1 MADSSK
7 RFEILRARYAK
18 SLASKHA
25 AVAQAWRAFADA
37 ANESRAC
44 ELQDLA
50 HRLAGSAPAYG
61 YAALGSRAGIVDNE
75 IADWRDAN
83 PTARESPRELAQ
95 HMADPVRALI
105 ESLAQLAAAA
115 ADRSAG

>member
-1 MADSSK
+1 MADSRK

-25 AVAQAWRAFADA
+25 ALAEAWRAFADA
-37 ANESRAC
+37 ADEVRAC
-44 ELQDLA
+44 KLQDLA

-61 YAALGSRAGIVDNE
+61 YATLGTRAGIVDSE

-83 PTARESPRELAQ
+83 PNARESPGDLARRLSAPTQ
-95 HMADPVRALI
+95 ALI
-105 ESLAQLAAAA
+105 ESLARLAAEA
-115 ADRSAG
+115 